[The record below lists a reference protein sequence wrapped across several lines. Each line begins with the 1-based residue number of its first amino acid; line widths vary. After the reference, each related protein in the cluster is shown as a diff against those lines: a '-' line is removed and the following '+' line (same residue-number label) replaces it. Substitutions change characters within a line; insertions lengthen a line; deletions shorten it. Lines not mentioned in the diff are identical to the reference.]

1 MDLRRPF
8 LVAAWCVACLILPL
22 SLSAHGPS
30 GNHKEAAEHDE
41 EAMRAQHERM
51 GNFREAM
58 QNLSEAIVLSNVK
71 IARESAEQLASSIKG
86 HEKDAPHKNVA
97 KAKEFHGLYVE
108 MEKRA
113 KGLQA
118 TLKAGD
124 LPKAGIAYGRILEVC
139 ATCHRKFRD

>member
-1 MDLRRPF
+1 MDIRRPF
-8 LVAAWCVACLILPL
+8 QVAALCVACLILPF

-30 GNHKEAAEHDE
+30 ENHKQAAHHDE
-41 EAMRAQHERM
+41 EAMKAQHERM
-51 GNFREAM
+51 GNFLEAM

-71 IARESAEQLASSIKG
+71 IARESAEKLVSSIKG

-108 MEKRA
+108 IEKRA

-118 TLKAGD
+118 TLQAGD
-124 LPKAGIAYGRILEVC
+124 LPKSSTAYGRILEVC
-139 ATCHRKFRD
+139 ATCHGKFRD

>member
-1 MDLRRPF
+1 MDLRRPS
-8 LVAAWCVACLILPL
+8 LVAAWCVACLILPFT
-22 SLSAHGPS
+22 LSAHGS
-30 GNHKEAAEHDE
+30 SENHKEAAAHDE

-51 GNFREAM
+51 GNFRESVQKLAD
-58 QNLSEAIVLSNVK
+58 AIVLTNFMM
-71 IARESAEQLASSIKG
+71 ARESAEKLVLSIKG
-86 HEKDAPHKNVA
+86 HEKDAPHKNLA

-124 LPKAGIAYGRILEVC
+124 LPKAGITYGRILEVC

>member
-1 MDLRRPF
+1 MDLRHRL
-8 LVAAWCVACLILPL
+8 LVAALCVASLLLPF
-22 SLSAHGPS
+22 SLSAHGHS
-30 GNHKEAAEHDE
+30 ENHKEPAAHGED
-41 EAMRAQHERM
+41 AMKAQHERM

-58 QNLSEAIVLSNVK
+58 QNLSEAIVLSDFK
-71 IARESAEQLASSIKG
+71 IAGESAKQLASSIKG

-97 KAKEFHGLYVE
+97 KAKEFHGLYAE

-118 TLKAGD
+118 TLQAGD

-139 ATCHRKFRD
+139 AACHGKFRD